1 MTDQPTVN
9 DGEPRPNDTPTTP
22 RQSAPFRSSVTARP
36 DARLNGNSP
45 AGRRVR
51 DLYRALMTRLND
63 PADIVVQ
70 ADIMAWAELKAAAE
84 VARAS
89 VLEKG
94 QSSNECV
101 RLENLVRRAE
111 ARVGLALGAAAAEQD
126 TGPSGLFIDDDDDA
140 EDLPA

>member
-1 MTDQPTVN
+1 MTDEATPN
-9 DGEPRPNDTPTTP
+9 GGEPELNEPQTTA

-51 DLYRALMTRLND
+51 DLYRALMSRLNE

-70 ADIMAWAELKAAAE
+70 ADVMAWAELKAAAE

-111 ARVGLALGAAAAEQD
+111 ARVGLASGAAAAEQD
-126 TGPSGLFIDDDDDA
+126 TSPSGLFIDDDDA
-140 EDLPA
+140 EDDAQ